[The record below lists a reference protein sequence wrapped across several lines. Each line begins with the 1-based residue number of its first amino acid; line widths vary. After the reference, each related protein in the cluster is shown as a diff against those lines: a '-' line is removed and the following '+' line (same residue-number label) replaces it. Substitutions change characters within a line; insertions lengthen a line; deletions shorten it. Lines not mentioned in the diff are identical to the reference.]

1 MFSRSNHHHQ
11 RQRSS
16 PPPPATGTRRQRS
29 PEVTPEGSE
38 SEEGA
43 TTQYKISPK
52 TKRIVKKGRTD
63 EQPDATNQTTLDSES
78 PQATQPD
85 TTQRA
90 LSDTGPH
97 EKEQHHSTQ
106 PIDLTTSVVGHM
118 AHLDALLDSVLATLV
133 IIQSASTSPLQLSYH
148 TKAAFTTLNQLLSS
162 SITRT
167 ASIPDSGA
175 KPLTYAEATTTR
187 PAASHKAAHVARS
200 SPAGHQKRVAPPR
213 TERTNRAIVRWPGHP
228 VPQTSSSLESFVMEL
243 DRQMHQCQMRGLN
256 MKIDNIR
263 KIAAANVTKSG
274 NLVLHLNAPFTAAQL
289 LPHANAIQSS
299 ASFIPDFDPPLDA
312 PYVEL
317 DVPWHGIVIHDL
329 PTDAIKIAFE
339 EDNPTRNIWAAL
351 HDEAG
356 IMGKDVR
363 GDVALM
369 RREGEE
375 YTDDRVSMRVMFED
389 PQICNRFCK
398 EGITLLGTRCRVSHY
413 RPRTRHG
420 NLSFPS
426 RPTSPT
432 SPSHRPPLDADI
444 GSTKQTNDHIDKNH
458 GH

>member
-11 RQRSS
+11 RQCSS

-90 LSDTGPH
+90 LSNTGPQ

-133 IIQSASTSPLQLSYH
+133 IIQSASTLLLQLSYH

-175 KPLTYAEATTTR
+175 KP
-187 PAASHKAAHVARS
+187 
-200 SPAGHQKRVAPPR
+200 
-213 TERTNRAIVRWPGHP
+213 
-228 VPQTSSSLESFVMEL
+228 
-243 DRQMHQCQMRGLN
+243 C
-256 MKIDNIR
+256 
-263 KIAAANVTKSG
+263 
-274 NLVLHLNAPFTAAQL
+274 
-289 LPHANAIQSS
+289 
-299 ASFIPDFDPPLDA
+299 
-312 PYVEL
+312 
-317 DVPWHGIVIHDL
+317 
-329 PTDAIKIAFE
+329 
-339 EDNPTRNIWAAL
+339 
-351 HDEAG
+351 
-356 IMGKDVR
+356 
-363 GDVALM
+363 
-369 RREGEE
+369 
-375 YTDDRVSMRVMFED
+375 
-389 PQICNRFCK
+389 
-398 EGITLLGTRCRVSHY
+398 
-413 RPRTRHG
+413 
-420 NLSFPS
+420 
-426 RPTSPT
+426 
-432 SPSHRPPLDADI
+432 
-444 GSTKQTNDHIDKNH
+444 
-458 GH
+458 